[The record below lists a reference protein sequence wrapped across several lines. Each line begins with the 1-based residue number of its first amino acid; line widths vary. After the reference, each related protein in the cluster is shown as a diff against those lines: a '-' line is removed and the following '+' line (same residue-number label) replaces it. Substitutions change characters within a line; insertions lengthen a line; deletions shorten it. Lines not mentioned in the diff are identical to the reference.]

1 MSLITA
7 QLPVRLTPLVGRESE
22 LNDIVHAVARARLLT
37 LTGPGGT
44 GKTRLALAAA
54 RSARESFPAGVYWVE
69 LAQIEDPGIVAA
81 TVASRLGVPDT
92 PGQDATDAVAE
103 YLADHQ
109 VLVVLDNCEH
119 LAGATAVLTEN
130 LLSACPALTV
140 MATSRETLGVEGE
153 LNWQVPPLS
162 LPATGLALTASAL
175 ASSDAVKLFEQR
187 AQLVRPSF
195 RVTDEN
201 ATQVASICQ
210 RLDGLPLA
218 IELAAPLMR
227 VMSSAQLAERLD
239 DIFALLVGGARSAPR
254 RHQALRAT
262 LDWSHDM
269 LDADE
274 RAAFRRLSAFAGGFT
289 LEAAERVAAGGDI
302 KPASMLELLTR
313 LADKSLLR
321 VEHSR
326 GDSRYHLL
334 VTIRDYAR
342 DRLAEA
348 GESDL
353 VRRAHLSYFTDL
365 AETAA
370 VRIESVESGGNGLEL
385 ELDRLDAELPNLRK
399 AFEAAQESGDPAA
412 ALRIAG
418 PLDRYAYLRG
428 RYAEIRQW
436 MDAAVTSCPDAPAG
450 LRAKA
455 LLGSGRLALLQCDYA
470 PAVRRLEAAL
480 RLYRELE
487 DPRGIAGALQVLG
500 SVAREQGRYA
510 RAVELHDESLA
521 VAEAAGDRW
530 AVASAHGYLAFVS
543 WLQRDFDRAATEAST
558 ALARFR
564 DLNDVEGVAWSLI
577 SLGTVAR
584 YQGEVER
591 AAALLAESSAL
602 AEGIG
607 FREGIAWCCEQLGL
621 LAAVDGDPAAITL
634 LRRSLELHGELR
646 DRWRMSS
653 VLEDLAAIA
662 LALGQARSAARL
674 LGAAEGIREA
684 IGTVIAPCERPQHL
698 QTTAAVRAA
707 LGEEAFAAARQ
718 EGMAATMDELTAD
731 LPSAED
737 AALAPAGPAPAQGEQ
752 IREDQIRSELVRQP
766 PGAGPEGAGATQLE
780 GAGATQVQ
788 GTGVTQLEGAGAT
801 QVQGTGVTQL
811 EGAGATQAGPE
822 GARAQLE
829 GAGAAQLG
837 APGAAQAEP
846 GPGGEPQARPK
857 PAPRPRAAQPATRG
871 GAAASGPLR
880 VRTLG
885 GAVVEFGEAALTAA
899 HWGYAKPRELMFLLV
914 SSPPM
919 TKDQIAAALWPDLS
933 RQQLGNALHTA
944 LRELRRALGDPG
956 WVVYAD
962 GHYRFD
968 RSRPHECDVTL
979 FEDAL
984 LAARR
989 ARPPEAALPELQ
1001 RAIGVYGGD
1010 FLDGMSAGEW
1020 ALVRR
1025 DELRRAFESALLAA
1039 GRLQTAAGRHQA
1051 AATLFRRAVAH
1062 EPLNET
1068 AHRELMN
1075 CWSRLGE
1082 TARAVRHYEELT
1094 ALLREQVGVPP
1105 APETTALYRRLT
1117 AAS

>member
-1 MSLITA
+1 MSLISA

-22 LNDIVHAVARARLLT
+22 LHDIVQAVTRARLLT

-54 RSARESFPAGVYWVE
+54 RSARESFPAGVCWVE
-69 LAQIEDPGIVAA
+69 LAQIEDPGIVAP
-81 TVASRLGVPDT
+81 TVAAKLGVPDT
-92 PGQDATDAVAE
+92 PGQDATEAVAE
-103 YLADHQ
+103 YVADHQ

-119 LAGATAVLTEN
+119 LAGATAVLAEN
-130 LLSACPALTV
+130 LLGACPALTV
-140 MATSRETLGVEGE
+140 MATSREALGVEGE

-162 LPATGLALTASAL
+162 LPRAGTAVTAAGLAA
-175 ASSDAVKLFEQR
+175 SDAVKLFEQR

-201 ATQVASICQ
+201 AAEVASICQ

-218 IELAAPLMR
+218 IELAAARMR
-227 VMSSAQLAERLD
+227 ILSSAQLSERLD
-239 DIFALLVGGARSAPR
+239 DIFALLVGGARSAHP

-269 LDADE
+269 LDAEE
-274 RAAFRRLSAFAGGFT
+274 RAVFRRLASFAGGFT

-313 LADKSLLR
+313 LADKSLVR
-321 VEHSR
+321 VEHAR
-326 GDSRYHLL
+326 DDSRYHLL

-348 GESDL
+348 GESGP
-353 VRRAHLSYFTDL
+353 VRQAHLAYFTEL
-365 AETAA
+365 VETASA
-370 VRIESVESGGNGLEL
+370 RIDGDEAGGNGLEL
-385 ELDRLDAELPNLRK
+385 ELDRLDTELPNLRK
-399 AFEAAQESGDPAA
+399 AYEFAAETDDPVA

-418 PLDRYAYLRG
+418 RLDRYAYLRG
-428 RYAEIRQW
+428 RYHEIRQW
-436 MDAAVTSCPDAPAG
+436 MDAAVTSYPDAPAE
-450 LRAKA
+450 LRAKV

-480 RLYRELE
+480 RLYRELA
-487 DPRGIAGALQVLG
+487 DPRGIAGTLQVLG

-510 RAVELHDESLA
+510 RSVELHAESLA
-521 VAEAAGDRW
+521 VAEAAGDRR
-530 AVASAHGYLAFVS
+530 AEASAHGYLAFVS
-543 WLQRDFDRAATEAST
+543 WLQRDFDRATAEASA
-558 ALARFR
+558 ALAMFR
-564 DLNDVEGVAWSLI
+564 DLGDVEGAAWSLI

-591 AAALLAESSAL
+591 AAALLAESRTL

-607 FREGIAWCCEQLGL
+607 FREGIAWCCEQIGL
-621 LAAVDGDPAAITL
+621 LAAVDGDPAAISL
-634 LRRSLELHGELR
+634 LRRSLDLHGELR

-674 LGAAEGIREA
+674 LGAAEAIREA

-698 QTTAAVRAA
+698 QAVAAARAA

-718 EGMAATMDELTAD
+718 HGMLASTEELTAD

-737 AALAPAGPAPAQGEQ
+737 SVPAPAEPAAAGAEQTRPDQVRAGSPVDGEPVRAEPQHDGDSQAGPA
-752 IREDQIRSELVRQP
+752 R
-766 PGAGPEGAGATQLE
+766 
-780 GAGATQVQ
+780 
-788 GTGVTQLEGAGAT
+788 
-801 QVQGTGVTQL
+801 
-811 EGAGATQAGPE
+811 
-822 GARAQLE
+822 
-829 GAGAAQLG
+829 
-837 APGAAQAEP
+837 
-846 GPGGEPQARPK
+846 ARP
-857 PAPRPRAAQPATRG
+857 AARPRAAQQ
-871 GAAASGPLR
+871 AARTDTAGPMR

-885 GAVVEFGEAALTAA
+885 GAMVEFGDAALTAA
-899 HWGYAKPRELMFLLV
+899 DWGYAKPRELMFLLV

-919 TKDQIAAALWPDLS
+919 TKDQIATALWPDLS

-944 LRELRRALGDPG
+944 LRELRRAVGDPG
-956 WVVYAD
+956 WVVYTN

-968 RSRPHECDVTL
+968 RSRPHECDVTE

-989 ARPPEAALPELQ
+989 ARPAEAALPHLQ
-1001 RAIGVYGGD
+1001 RAIGAYGGD

-1039 GRLQTAAGRHQA
+1039 GRMQTAAGRHQA
-1051 AATLFRRAVAH
+1051 AAALFRRAVAH

-1068 AHRELMN
+1068 AHRELMS
-1075 CWSRLGE
+1075 CWARLGE
-1082 TARAVRHYEELT
+1082 TARAVRHYDELT
-1094 ALLREQVGVPP
+1094 ELLREQVGVPP
-1105 APETTALYRRLT
+1105 AEETTALYRRLT
-1117 AAS
+1117 GTS

>member
-1 MSLITA
+1 MSLTTA

-22 LNDIVHAVARARLLT
+22 LDDIVQAVSRARLLT

-54 RSARESFPAGVYWVE
+54 RLARESFPAGVCWVE
-69 LAQIEDPGIVAA
+69 LAQIEDPGIVAP
-81 TVASRLGVPDT
+81 TVASKLGVPDT
-92 PGQDATDAVAE
+92 PGQDATEAVAE
-103 YLADHQ
+103 YVADHQ

-119 LAGATAVLTEN
+119 LAGATATLTEN
-130 LLSACPALTV
+130 LLAACPALTV
-140 MATSRETLGVEGE
+140 LATSREALGVEGE
-153 LNWQVPPLS
+153 LNWRVPPLS
-162 LPATGLALTASAL
+162 LPQTGPVPTAAAL
-175 ASSDAVKLFEQR
+175 AASDAVRLFEQR

-201 ATQVASICQ
+201 AARVAVICQ

-218 IELAAPLMR
+218 IELAAARMR
-227 VMSSAQLAERLD
+227 ILSSAQLAERLD
-239 DIFALLVGGARSAPR
+239 DLFALLVGGARSAPP

-262 LDWSHDM
+262 LDWSHDL
-269 LDADE
+269 LDAEE
-274 RAAFRRLSAFAGGFT
+274 RAVFRRLSVFAGGFT
-289 LEAAERVAAGGDI
+289 LEAAERVAAGGDL

-321 VEHSR
+321 VEHAR
-326 GDSRYHLL
+326 GGSRYHLL

-348 GESDL
+348 GETDS
-353 VRRAHLSYFTDL
+353 VRRAHLGYFTEL
-365 AETAA
+365 VETAA
-370 VRIESVESGGNGLEL
+370 ARIEGVETGEHSLEL
-385 ELDRLDAELPNLRK
+385 ELDRVDAELPNLRK
-399 AFEAAQESGDPAA
+399 AYDFAAESGDPVA

-418 PLDRYAYLRG
+418 RLDRYAYLRG
-428 RYAEIRQW
+428 RYHEIRQW
-436 MDAAVTSCPDAPAG
+436 MDAAVTSYPDASAE
-450 LRAKA
+450 LRAKV

-480 RLYRELE
+480 RLYRELD
-487 DPRGIAGALQVLG
+487 DPRGIARALQVLG

-510 RAVELHDESLA
+510 RAVELHAESLA
-521 VAEAAGDRW
+521 VAQAAGDRW
-530 AVASAHGYLAFVS
+530 AVAGAHGYLAFVS
-543 WLQRDFDRAATEAST
+543 WLQRDFGRATEEASI
-558 ALARFR
+558 ALIMSRELGDA
-564 DLNDVEGVAWSLI
+564 EGAAWSLI

-591 AAALLAESSAL
+591 AATLLAESRSL

-607 FREGIAWCCEQLGL
+607 FREGIAWCGEQLGL

-662 LALGQARSAARL
+662 LALGQARSAGRL
-674 LGAAEGIREA
+674 LGAAEALRDA

-707 LGEEAFAAARQ
+707 LGEEDFAAARQ
-718 EGMAATMDELTAD
+718 QGLLATMDELAAD
-731 LPSAED
+731 LPQVPD
-737 AALAPAGPAPAQGEQ
+737 ATPAPAEQ
-752 IREDQIRSELVRQP
+752 VR
-766 PGAGPEGAGATQLE
+766 
-780 GAGATQVQ
+780 
-788 GTGVTQLEGAGAT
+788 
-801 QVQGTGVTQL
+801 
-811 EGAGATQAGPE
+811 
-822 GARAQLE
+822 
-829 GAGAAQLG
+829 
-837 APGAAQAEP
+837 
-846 GPGGEPQARPK
+846 
-857 PAPRPRAAQPATRG
+857 PRPTGRARVPQRAG
-871 GAAASGPLR
+871 GDDGAAAGPLR
-880 VRTLG
+880 VRILG
-885 GAVVEFGEAALTAA
+885 SAVVEFGEAELTAA
-899 HWGYAKPRELMFLLV
+899 DWGYAKPRELMFLLV

-944 LRELRRALGDPG
+944 LRELRRAVGDPG
-956 WVVYAD
+956 WVVYGN

-968 RSRPHECDVTL
+968 RTRPHECDVTE

-989 ARPPEAALPELQ
+989 ARPAEAALPHLQ
-1001 RAIGVYGGD
+1001 RAIGAYGGD
-1010 FLDGMSAGEW
+1010 FLDGVPAGEW

-1025 DELRRAFESALLAA
+1025 DELRRAFESALLAT

-1051 AATLFRRAVAH
+1051 AATVFRRAVAH

-1068 AHRELMN
+1068 AHRELMSS
-1075 CWSRLGE
+1075 WARLGE

-1094 ALLREQVGVPP
+1094 ELLRGQVGVPP
-1105 APETTALYRRLT
+1105 AQETTALYRRLLAT
-1117 AAS
+1117 S

>member
-1 MSLITA
+1 LPVTKGGGSIVSLITA

-22 LNDIVHAVARARLLT
+22 LNDIVQAVTRVRLLT
-37 LTGPGGT
+37 LTGPGGA

-54 RSARESFPAGVYWVE
+54 RSARESFPAGVCWVE
-69 LAQIEDPGIVAA
+69 LAQIEDPGIVGQ
-81 TVASRLGVPDT
+81 TVAARIGVPDT
-92 PGQDATDAVAE
+92 PGQDATEAVAE

-119 LAGATAVLTEN
+119 LAGAAASLTES
-130 LLSACPALTV
+130 LLAACPALTV
-140 MATSRETLGVEGE
+140 LATSREALGVEGE

-162 LPATGLALTASAL
+162 LPKAGSAPTASAL
-175 ASSDAVKLFEQR
+175 AGSDAVKLFEQR

-195 RVTDEN
+195 RVTDDN
-201 ATQVASICQ
+201 AAEVASICQ

-218 IELAAPLMR
+218 IELAAARMR
-227 VMSSAQLAERLD
+227 IMSSAQLAERLD
-239 DIFALLVGGARSAPR
+239 DIFALLVGGARSAHP

-262 LDWSHDM
+262 LDWSHDL
-269 LDADE
+269 LDAEE
-274 RAAFRRLSAFAGGFT
+274 RATFRRLAVFAGGFT
-289 LEAAERVAAGGDI
+289 LEAAERVAAGGDL

-321 VEHSR
+321 VEHAR

-348 GESDL
+348 AESDS
-353 VRRAHLSYFTDL
+353 VRQAHLTYFTDL
-365 AETAA
+365 VETTAA
-370 VRIESVESGGNGLEL
+370 RIEGVEAGGNGLEL
-385 ELDRLDAELPNLRK
+385 ELDRLDTELPNLRK
-399 AFEAAQESGDPAA
+399 AYEFAAESGDPVA

-418 PLDRYAYLRG
+418 RLDRYAYLRG
-428 RYAEIRQW
+428 HYAEIRQW
-436 MDAAVTSCPDAPAG
+436 MDAAVTSYPDAPAG
-450 LRAKA
+450 LRAKV

-480 RLYRELE
+480 RLYRELA
-487 DPRGIAGALQVLG
+487 DPRGIASGLQVLG

-510 RAVELHDESLA
+510 RAVELHAESLA

-530 AVASAHGYLAFVS
+530 AVASAHSYLAFVS
-543 WLQRDFDRAATEAST
+543 WLQRDFGRATEEAST
-558 ALARFR
+558 ALVMFR
-564 DLNDVEGVAWSLI
+564 DLGDAEGAAWSLI

-591 AAALLAESSAL
+591 ATALLAESRAL

-662 LALGQARSAARL
+662 LALGRAQPAARL
-674 LGAAEGIREA
+674 LGAAEALRDA

-698 QTTAAVRAA
+698 QTTAAARAA
-707 LGEEAFAAARQ
+707 LGEEAFAAAREQ
-718 EGMAATMDELTAD
+718 GLLATMDELTAD
-731 LPSAED
+731 LPSAQD
-737 AALAPAGPAPAQGEQ
+737 AVPAETAAAVPAAETPPAQPPRAGPAPAG
-752 IREDQIRSELVRQP
+752 D
-766 PGAGPEGAGATQLE
+766 GPA
-780 GAGATQVQ
+780 
-788 GTGVTQLEGAGAT
+788 VTE
-801 QVQGTGVTQL
+801 
-811 EGAGATQAGPE
+811 
-822 GARAQLE
+822 
-829 GAGAAQLG
+829 
-837 APGAAQAEP
+837 
-846 GPGGEPQARPK
+846 ARP
-857 PAPRPRAAQPATRG
+857 ATARPRAAQPAAG
-871 GAAASGPLR
+871 DGPAVAGPLR
-880 VRTLG
+880 VRALG
-885 GAVVEFGEAALTAA
+885 GAVVELGEVALTAA
-899 HWGYAKPRELMFLLV
+899 DWGYAKPRELMFLLV

-956 WVVYAD
+956 WVVYGN

-968 RSRPHECDVTL
+968 RARPHECDVTE

-989 ARPPEAALPELQ
+989 ARPSEAALPHLQ
-1001 RAIGVYGGD
+1001 RAIGAYGGD

-1025 DELRRAFESALLAA
+1025 DELRRAFESALLAT

-1051 AATLFRRAVAH
+1051 AAAVFRRAVAH

-1068 AHRELMN
+1068 AHRELMSS
-1075 CWSRLGE
+1075 WARLGE

-1094 ALLREQVGVPP
+1094 ELLRQQVGVPP

-1117 AAS
+1117 SAS

>member
-22 LNDIVHAVARARLLT
+22 LNDIVQAVIRARLLT

-54 RSARESFPAGVYWVE
+54 RSVRESFPAGVCWVE
-69 LAQIEDPGIVAA
+69 LAQIEDPGIVGQ
-81 TVASRLGVPDT
+81 TLASRLGVPDT
-92 PGQDATDAVAE
+92 PRQDPAEAVAE
-103 YLADHQ
+103 YVGDHQ

-119 LAGATAVLTEN
+119 LAGATASLTES
-130 LLSACPALTV
+130 LLAVCPALTV
-140 MATSRETLGVEGE
+140 LATSREALGVEGE
-153 LNWQVPPLS
+153 VNWQVPPLS
-162 LPATGLALTASAL
+162 LPKAGPGFGLTASAL
-175 ASSDAVKLFEQR
+175 AASDAVKLFEQR

-195 RVTDEN
+195 KVTDEN
-201 ATQVASICQ
+201 AAQLAAICQ

-218 IELAAPLMR
+218 IELAAARMR
-227 VMSSAQLAERLD
+227 ILSSAQLAERLD
-239 DIFALLVGGARSAPR
+239 DIFALLVGGARSAPP

-269 LDADE
+269 LDAEE
-274 RAAFRRLSAFAGGFT
+274 RVAFRRLAIFAGGFT
-289 LEAAERVAAGGDI
+289 IEAAERVAAGGEL

-313 LADKSLLR
+313 LADKSLVR
-321 VEHSR
+321 VEHAD

-348 GESDL
+348 GEADAM
-353 VRRAHLSYFTDL
+353 RRAHLAYFTEL
-365 AETAA
+365 VEAA
-370 VRIESVESGGNGLEL
+370 AGRIEGDEAGGNGLEP
-385 ELDRLDAELPNLRK
+385 ELDRVDTELPNLRK
-399 AFEAAQESGDPAA
+399 AFESATESGDAGA

-428 RYAEIRQW
+428 RYHEIRQW
-436 MDAAVTSCPDAPAG
+436 MDVAVTSYPDAPAG

-480 RLYRELE
+480 RLYRELDE
-487 DPRGIAGALQVLG
+487 PRGIASALQVLG

-510 RAVELHDESLA
+510 RAVELHAESLA
-521 VAEAAGDRW
+521 VAEAAEDRW
-530 AVASAHGYLAFVS
+530 AVASAHSYLAFVS
-543 WLQRDFDRAATEAST
+543 WLQRDFARATGEAST
-558 ALARFR
+558 ALAMFR
-564 DLNDVEGVAWSLI
+564 ELGDVEGVAWSLI

-584 YQGEVER
+584 YQGEAER
-591 AAALLAESSAL
+591 AAALLAESRAL
-602 AEGIG
+602 SEGIG

-621 LAAVDGDPAAITL
+621 LAAVDGDPDAITL

-653 VLEDLAAIA
+653 VLEDLAAIT
-662 LALGQARSAARL
+662 LVLGRTPAAARL
-674 LGAAEGIREA
+674 FGAAEALREA
-684 IGTVIAPCERPQHL
+684 IGTVIAPCERPQHV
-698 QTTAAVRAA
+698 QTAAGLRAA
-707 LGEEAFAAARQ
+707 LGEEAFDAARRQ
-718 EGMAATMDELTAD
+718 GLLATMDELTAD

-737 AALAPAGPAPAQGEQ
+737 AAPAPPASVTPKPSPAEPVSDGSEQTREEQ
-752 IREDQIRSELVRQP
+752 IRADQVPRQP
-766 PGAGPEGAGATQLE
+766 DAASAHAGAEYAGGGGAGAE
-780 GAGATQVQ
+780 
-788 GTGVTQLEGAGAT
+788 
-801 QVQGTGVTQL
+801 
-811 EGAGATQAGPE
+811 QAASE
-822 GARAQLE
+822 
-829 GAGAAQLG
+829 
-837 APGAAQAEP
+837 PGAA
-846 GPGGEPQARPK
+846 
-857 PAPRPRAAQPATRG
+857 RPRAAARTRATQAAARSAADGLLRVRALG
-871 GAAASGPLR
+871 GAA
-880 VRTLG
+880 
-885 GAVVEFGEAALTAA
+885 VEFGDAALTAA
-899 HWGYAKPRELMFLLV
+899 DWGYAKPRELMFLLV

-944 LRELRRALGDPG
+944 LRELRRAVGDPG
-956 WVVYAD
+956 WVVYAN

-968 RSRPHECDVTL
+968 RVRQHECDVTE

-984 LAARR
+984 LAARQ
-989 ARPPEAALPELQ
+989 ARPAEAALPHLQ

-1020 ALVRR
+1020 ALARR
-1025 DELRRAFESALLAA
+1025 DELRRAFESALLAT

-1051 AATLFRRAVAH
+1051 AVTVFRRAVAH

-1075 CWSRLGE
+1075 SWARLGE

-1094 ALLREQVGVPP
+1094 ELLRGQVGVPP
-1105 APETTALYRRLT
+1105 APETTALYRRLST
-1117 AAS
+1117 GG

>member
-1 MSLITA
+1 MSLTSA

-22 LNDIVHAVARARLLT
+22 LHDIVQAVARARLLT

-54 RSARESFPAGVYWVE
+54 RSARESFPAGVCWVE
-69 LAQIEDPGIVAA
+69 LAQIEDPGIVAP
-81 TVASRLGVPDT
+81 TVAAKLGVPDT
-92 PGQDATDAVAE
+92 PGQDATEAVAE
-103 YLADHQ
+103 YVGEHQ

-119 LAGATAVLTEN
+119 LAGATALLTEN
-130 LLSACPALTV
+130 LLAACPALTV
-140 MATSRETLGVEGE
+140 MATSREALGVEGE

-162 LPATGLALTASAL
+162 LPKTGTAVTAAGLAA
-175 ASSDAVKLFEQR
+175 SDAVKLFEQR

-201 ATQVASICQ
+201 AAEVASICQ

-218 IELAAPLMR
+218 IELAAARMR
-227 VMSSAQLAERLD
+227 ILSSAQLSERLD
-239 DIFALLVGGARSAPR
+239 DIFALLVGGARSAHP

-269 LDADE
+269 LDAEE
-274 RAAFRRLSAFAGGFT
+274 RAVFRRLATFAGGFT

-313 LADKSLLR
+313 LADKSLVR
-321 VEHSR
+321 VEHTR
-326 GDSRYHLL
+326 DDSRYHLL

-348 GESDL
+348 GESDP
-353 VRRAHLSYFTDL
+353 VRRAHLGYFTEL
-365 AETAA
+365 VETAA
-370 VRIESVESGGNGLEL
+370 ARIDGDEAGGNGLEL
-385 ELDRLDAELPNLRK
+385 ELDRLDTELPNLRK
-399 AFEAAQESGDPAA
+399 AYEFAAETDDPVA

-418 PLDRYAYLRG
+418 RLDRYAYLRG
-428 RYAEIRQW
+428 RYHEIRQW
-436 MDAAVTSCPDAPAG
+436 MDATVTSYPDAPAE
-450 LRAKA
+450 LRAKV

-480 RLYRELE
+480 RLYRELA

-510 RAVELHDESLA
+510 RSVELHAESLA
-521 VAEAAGDRW
+521 VAEAAGDRR

-543 WLQRDFDRAATEAST
+543 WLQRDFDRATAEASA
-558 ALARFR
+558 ALAMFR
-564 DLNDVEGVAWSLI
+564 DQGDVEGAAWSLI

-584 YQGEVER
+584 YQGEAER
-591 AAALLAESSAL
+591 AATLLAESRAL

-607 FREGIAWCCEQLGL
+607 FREGIAWCCEQIGL

-634 LRRSLELHGELR
+634 LRRSLDLHAELR

-674 LGAAEGIREA
+674 LGAAEAIREA

-698 QTTAAVRAA
+698 QAVAAARAA

-718 EGMAATMDELTAD
+718 HGMLATTDELTAD
-731 LPSAED
+731 LPTAED
-737 AALAPAGPAPAQGEQ
+737 AVPAPAEPAPAGAEQ
-752 IREDQIRSELVRQP
+752 TRPDQVRAEP
-766 PGAGPEGAGATQLE
+766 AGPPTDGE
-780 GAGATQVQ
+780 
-788 GTGVTQLEGAGAT
+788 
-801 QVQGTGVTQL
+801 
-811 EGAGATQAGPE
+811 P
-822 GARAQLE
+822 
-829 GAGAAQLG
+829 
-837 APGAAQAEP
+837 AQAEP
-846 GPGGEPQARPK
+846 RHHGDAQSGQARPR
-857 PAPRPRAAQPATRG
+857 PAARPRAAQQ
-871 GAAASGPLR
+871 AARKASITGTAGPMR

-885 GAVVEFGEAALTAA
+885 RAMVEFGDAALTAA
-899 HWGYAKPRELMFLLV
+899 DWGYAKPRELMFLLV

-944 LRELRRALGDPG
+944 LRELRRAVGDPG
-956 WVVYAD
+956 WVLYAN

-968 RSRPHECDVTL
+968 RSRPHECDVTE

-989 ARPPEAALPELQ
+989 ARPAEAALPHLQ
-1001 RAIGVYGGD
+1001 RAIGAYGGD

-1039 GRLQTAAGRHQA
+1039 GRMQTTAGRHQA
-1051 AATLFRRAVAH
+1051 ASALFRRAVAH

-1068 AHRELMN
+1068 AHRELMS
-1075 CWSRLGE
+1075 CWARLGE

-1094 ALLREQVGVPP
+1094 ELLREQVGVPP
-1105 APETTALYRRLT
+1105 AEETTALYRRLT
-1117 AAS
+1117 ATS

>member
-1 MSLITA
+1 MSLTSA

-22 LNDIVHAVARARLLT
+22 LHDIVQAVARARLLT

-54 RSARESFPAGVYWVE
+54 RSARESFPAGVCWVE
-69 LAQIEDPGIVAA
+69 LAQIEDPGIVAP
-81 TVASRLGVPDT
+81 TVAAKLGVPDT
-92 PGQDATDAVAE
+92 PGQDATEAVAE
-103 YLADHQ
+103 HIADHQ

-119 LAGATAVLTEN
+119 LAGATALLTEN
-130 LLSACPALTV
+130 LLAACPALTI
-140 MATSRETLGVEGE
+140 MATSREALGVEGE
-153 LNWQVPPLS
+153 LAWQVPPLS
-162 LPATGLALTASAL
+162 LPKTGTAATAAGLAA
-175 ASSDAVKLFEQR
+175 SDAVKLFEQR

-201 ATQVASICQ
+201 AAEVASICQ

-218 IELAAPLMR
+218 IELAAARMR
-227 VMSSAQLAERLD
+227 ILSSAQLSERLD
-239 DIFALLVGGARSAPR
+239 DIFVLLVGGARSAHP

-269 LDADE
+269 LDAEE
-274 RAAFRRLSAFAGGFT
+274 RAVFRRLATFAGGFT

-313 LADKSLLR
+313 LADKSLVR
-321 VEHSR
+321 VEHAR
-326 GDSRYHLL
+326 DDSRYHLL

-348 GESDL
+348 GESDS
-353 VRRAHLSYFTDL
+353 VRQAHLGYFTEL
-365 AETAA
+365 VEAA
-370 VRIESVESGGNGLEL
+370 VARIDGDEAGGNGLEL
-385 ELDRLDAELPNLRK
+385 ELDRLDTELPNLRK
-399 AFEAAQESGDPAA
+399 AYEFAAETDDPVA

-418 PLDRYAYLRG
+418 RLDRYAYLRG
-428 RYAEIRQW
+428 RYQQIRQW
-436 MDAAVTSCPDAPAG
+436 MDAAVTSYPDAPAE
-450 LRAKA
+450 LRAKV

-480 RLYRELE
+480 RLYRELA

-510 RAVELHDESLA
+510 RSVELHAESLA
-521 VAEAAGDRW
+521 VAEAAEDRR

-543 WLQRDFDRAATEAST
+543 WLQRDFDRATAEASA
-558 ALARFR
+558 ALAMFR
-564 DLNDVEGVAWSLI
+564 DLGDVEGAAWSLI

-584 YQGEVER
+584 YQGEAER
-591 AAALLAESSAL
+591 AATLLAESRAL

-607 FREGIAWCCEQLGL
+607 FREGIAWCCEQIGL

-634 LRRSLELHGELR
+634 LRRSLDLHGELR

-653 VLEDLAAIA
+653 VLEDLAAIT
-662 LALGQARSAARL
+662 LALDQARSAARL
-674 LGAAEGIREA
+674 LGAAEAIREA

-698 QTTAAVRAA
+698 QAVAAARAA

-718 EGMAATMDELTAD
+718 YGMLATTDELTAD

-737 AALAPAGPAPAQGEQ
+737 AVPAPAEPAPAGAESTRP
-752 IREDQIRSELVRQP
+752 DQVR
-766 PGAGPEGAGATQLE
+766 AGPLVDGE
-780 GAGATQVQ
+780 
-788 GTGVTQLEGAGAT
+788 
-801 QVQGTGVTQL
+801 
-811 EGAGATQAGPE
+811 P
-822 GARAQLE
+822 
-829 GAGAAQLG
+829 
-837 APGAAQAEP
+837 AQAEP
-846 GPGGEPQARPK
+846 GHDGDPQSGQARAR
-857 PAPRPRAAQPATRG
+857 PAARARNAQQ
-871 GAAASGPLR
+871 AARTDTAGPMR

-885 GAVVEFGEAALTAA
+885 SAMVEFGDAALTAA
-899 HWGYAKPRELMFLLV
+899 DWGYAKPRELMFLLV

-944 LRELRRALGDPG
+944 LRELRRAVGDPG
-956 WVVYAD
+956 WVVYAN

-968 RSRPHECDVTL
+968 RSRPHECDVTE

-989 ARPPEAALPELQ
+989 ARPAEAALPHLQ
-1001 RAIGVYGGD
+1001 RAIGAYGGD

-1039 GRLQTAAGRHQA
+1039 GRMQTAAGRHQA
-1051 AATLFRRAVAH
+1051 AAALFRRAVAH

-1068 AHRELMN
+1068 AHRELMS
-1075 CWSRLGE
+1075 CWARLGE

-1094 ALLREQVGVPP
+1094 ELLREQVGVPP
-1105 APETTALYRRLT
+1105 AEETTALYRRLT
-1117 AAS
+1117 ATS